1 MTSADAGASPMTD
14 LRTFVTADEILSY
27 VMPVFRPPPD
37 ITVSEWADKYRRLS
51 AESSA
56 QPGRFRTEV
65 VEYMREPM
73 DVVGKPGVRRITIM
87 SSAQVAKSTV
97 LENVIGYFM
106 HQDPCPILHVSPT
119 LDSMK
124 MFSKERL
131 APMVRDTPVLR
142 KIVKDARSRDS
153 GNTLASKALALDTPI
168 PVPSGWT
175 TMGELTPGDEVFAV
189 DGSPCKVLGV
199 SETFHNHDCYRVTFS
214 DGDSVV
220 ADAGHLW
227 EVCEWVVDKSG
238 DKPRQVRKTFVKDTD
253 ALSKNYRK
261 SGRFRY
267 SLPNIEPIDLPEVR
281 LPIDPYVLGIWLG
294 DGYSHTNV
302 FCCGVQ
308 DADEIASKISIPLLE
323 RRMSRSVRI
332 FRFGDAVPAERD
344 PSSGQMS
351 KASHGTFYAM
361 GELGVLS
368 VRGRGN
374 SQKHI
379 PDVYLRSSVRQRIEL
394 LRGLMDSD
402 GYALKSGSC
411 GFSTVYPAL
420 ANTFSELLASLGL
433 RSSWSI
439 QKSVF
444 EGRRCKDSFVFS
456 FASPDFAVFSLQRKI
471 DIQFAGKS
479 STPCGGRRIVNVER
493 VDSVPTRCILVD
505 HPRHLFLAGRSMFP
519 THNTFPGGHIAM
531 VGSNAPAGL
540 ASRPIRVVV
549 ADEVDRFESSAG
561 TEGDPL
567 SLAVKRTTTFWNRV
581 IVFVSTPGD
590 KGTSR
595 IEPEFLRSDQR
606 HRWCKCPHCGEM
618 QRLRWSQVKWDEG
631 QPDTAYYECEANGC
645 VWNDSDRNRAVR
657 AGEWRAEKPFNGNV
671 GFHMSQLISPFAPLS
686 EGVRD
691 FLDAKGNPSLLKTW
705 VNTFLGETWEEK
717 GKRLEWS
724 DLMDQ
729 REEYEMRENIPEE
742 VTLITGAVD
751 MQDDRAEVEFV
762 GWGDDY
768 QTWSLGYHK
777 VYGDPSTPEFWTDLK
792 NVLSETFV
800 HPIFGELVPRSIAVD
815 SGGHYTSA
823 VYAFTQKVSR
833 TVAIKGVPGFGKP
846 MVGRPMKN
854 TIGDAR
860 VIPLG
865 VDTIKEIVVAHLKV
879 DDPDSAGYC
888 RFHASYDEDYFRG
901 MTAEELRTK
910 YHKGFPTNEWVKIRP
925 RNEPFDLR
933 VYNRAALEMLQ
944 VDLNAQRREALRKAA
959 KRVNQ
964 EAEQPA
970 KAKKPATRRASSWA
984 NRWKNG

>member
-1 MTSADAGASPMTD
+1 MEDY
-14 LRTFVTADEILSY
+14 TFVSASEVLSY

-37 ITVSEWADKYRRLS
+37 MTVSEWADKYRRLS

-56 QPGRFRTEV
+56 QPGRFRTEI

-73 DVVGKPGVRRITIM
+73 DMVGKPGVRRITIM

-153 GNTLASKALALDTPI
+153 GNTLASK
-168 PVPSGWT
+168 
-175 TMGELTPGDEVFAV
+175 
-189 DGSPCKVLGV
+189 
-199 SETFHNHDCYRVTFS
+199 
-214 DGDSVV
+214 
-220 ADAGHLW
+220 
-227 EVCEWVVDKSG
+227 
-238 DKPRQVRKTFVKDTD
+238 
-253 ALSKNYRK
+253 
-261 SGRFRY
+261 
-267 SLPNIEPIDLPEVR
+267 
-281 LPIDPYVLGIWLG
+281 
-294 DGYSHTNV
+294 
-302 FCCGVQ
+302 
-308 DADEIASKISIPLLE
+308 
-323 RRMSRSVRI
+323 
-332 FRFGDAVPAERD
+332 
-344 PSSGQMS
+344 
-351 KASHGTFYAM
+351 
-361 GELGVLS
+361 
-368 VRGRGN
+368 
-374 SQKHI
+374 
-379 PDVYLRSSVRQRIEL
+379 
-394 LRGLMDSD
+394 
-402 GYALKSGSC
+402 
-411 GFSTVYPAL
+411 
-420 ANTFSELLASLGL
+420 
-433 RSSWSI
+433 
-439 QKSVF
+439 
-444 EGRRCKDSFVFS
+444 
-456 FASPDFAVFSLQRKI
+456 
-471 DIQFAGKS
+471 
-479 STPCGGRRIVNVER
+479 
-493 VDSVPTRCILVD
+493 
-505 HPRHLFLAGRSMFP
+505 
-519 THNTFPGGHIAM
+519 TFPGGHIAM

-618 QRLRWSQVKWDEG
+618 QRLRWSQVKWEEG

-645 VWNDSDRNRAVR
+645 VWDDNDRNRAVR

-671 GFHMSQLISPFAPLS
+671 GFHLSQLISPFAPLS

-742 VTLITGAVD
+742 ITLITGAVD

-800 HPIFGELVPRSIAVD
+800 HPLFGELAPRSIAID

-823 VYAFTQKVSR
+823 VYSFTQKVAR
-833 TVAIKGVPGFGKP
+833 TIAIKGVPGFGKP
-846 MVGRPMKN
+846 MVGRPLKN

-879 DDPDSAGYC
+879 DDPDKAGYC

-901 MTAEELRTK
+901 ITAEELRTK
-910 YHKGFPTNEWVKIRP
+910 YHKGFPSNEWVKIRP

-944 VDLNAQRREALRKAA
+944 VDLNAQRREALRKAVR
-959 KRVNQ
+959 RVNQ